1 MEEDLILNIVGV
13 GRPVRLFL
21 GCSVYSK
28 LRGPRSTDVQVRR
41 EGETKARVAKMAN
54 SARRSRRTRKPSL
67 TNRYRVGQKPAQPLD
82 SVSS

>member
-13 GRPVRLFL
+13 GRQVRLFL

-28 LRGPRSTDVQVRR
+28 LRGPRSPLVQTRK
-41 EGETKARVAKMAN
+41 EGETKARVAKLAN

-67 TNRYRVGQKPAQPLD
+67 TNRYRIGQKPPQPLD
-82 SVSS
+82 NVPS